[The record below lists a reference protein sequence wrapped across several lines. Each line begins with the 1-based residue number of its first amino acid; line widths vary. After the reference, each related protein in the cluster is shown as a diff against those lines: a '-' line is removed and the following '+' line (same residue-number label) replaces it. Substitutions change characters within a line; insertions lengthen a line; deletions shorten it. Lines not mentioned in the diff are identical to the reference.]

1 LGDFKVKKA
10 KKDLKR
16 DFQNLISRLESMI
29 MVGELQPRDR
39 LVEISLAK
47 KMAVSRTSIRDAIK
61 VLENKGLVVITPYK
75 GAMVNDLNE
84 QEIEEIDA
92 VRVNLVQFA
101 NRLACENLKK
111 SDIKELEKRARRVE
125 EGVRLRSYQEMIS
138 SNIRFHEYIYEI
150 AGNRILTQ
158 TIKQLEVRYHVFRHY
173 AWSSPNIIK
182 QILKEH
188 KQIIAAMKNQDTDLL
203 DKINSVHIGHSKEL
217 YLSQIK
223 ARRNLVST

>member
-1 LGDFKVKKA
+1 VKKA

-150 AGNRILTQ
+150 AGNRILLVISEYHQTNSQGTQ
-158 TIKQLEVRYHVFRHY
+158 ADHCCDEKPGYR
-173 AWSSPNIIK
+173 S
-182 QILKEH
+182 
-188 KQIIAAMKNQDTDLL
+188 
-203 DKINSVHIGHSKEL
+203 IG
-217 YLSQIK
+217 
-223 ARRNLVST
+223 